1 MALHDVKEILDEL
14 ERLYGNEARPASDFC
29 YEEPLDDLI
38 LTILSQNTN
47 DKLRDKAF
55 ANMKARYSSWEEVAH
70 ADIEEL
76 KDVLRIAGMSGTK
89 PPRIQQILAAVKDKF
104 GVYSIEELRGW
115 TQPEVR
121 AYLTSLPGVGPS
133 TSTFRASRSTRT
145 SRASASASAGPRRS
159 CRPIKFR
166 KFSKPS
172 CRRNASAAD
181 I

>member
-1 MALHDVKEILDEL
+1 MALHDVKEILDGL
-14 ERLYGNEARPASDFC
+14 EALYGNEARPAGDFY

-55 ANMKARYSSWEEVAH
+55 ANMQSRYSSWEEVAS

-104 GVYSIEELRGW
+104 GVYSIKELRGW

-121 AYLTSLPGVGPS
+121 AYLTSLPGVGPK
-133 TSTFRASRSTRT
+133 TSAM
-145 SRASASASAGPRRS
+145 ASA
-159 CRPIKFR
+159 
-166 KFSKPS
+166 
-172 CRRNASAAD
+172 
-181 I
+181 